1 MSNAYSK
8 SGVNYDLLDPIK
20 RLAQKAGLE
29 TVRNLNATDFRE
41 VSKSRGESAYVLEYN
56 DSYFVLVEEC
66 LGTKSLVADDT
77 RKITGKTYYDLLA
90 QDTVAYMVNDLI
102 TVGARPISIAAYWAV
117 GSSEWFKDKKR
128 SSDLIRGWADAC
140 RMSGAS
146 WGGGETPSLSGI
158 IKENAIDLAGAC
170 FGIIKPKK
178 RLILGDKLKV
188 GDSIIFFESRGIQ
201 SNGVSLARKIAG
213 QLPKG
218 YATQIIKKLIYGE
231 ALLVPTIIY
240 SDIIQNLFAHRI
252 NIHYMSNITGH
263 GWRKIMRANK
273 NFTYVINDIGDV
285 PPLFTFIQEHSGLSD
300 NEMYATFNMG
310 AGFAIF
316 VAEKDAKKVLE
327 ISKNHSIKAWIGG
340 YVSKGLKRIII
351 NPLKL
356 IYNEDELKIR

>member
-1 MSNAYSK
+1 MSKAYSK

-20 RLAQKAGLE
+20 LLAQKAGME

-66 LGTKSLVADDT
+66 LGTKSLVADAT
-77 RKITGKTYYDLLA
+77 RKITGKTYYDFLA

-158 IKENAIDLAGAC
+158 IKEDAIDLAGAC
-170 FGIIKPKK
+170 FGIIKPKN
-178 RLILGDKLKV
+178 RLILGDKLNV

-201 SNGVSLARKIAG
+201 SNGVSLARKLAE

-240 SDIIQNLFAHRI
+240 SNIIQDLFANKI

-263 GWRKIMRANK
+263 GWRKIMRAAK
-273 NFTYVINDIGDV
+273 NFTYVINDIGNV

-300 NEMYATFNMG
+300 SEMYATFNMG
-310 AGFAIF
+310 AGFAVIAAKSEADKIIKISAKHKVKCW
-316 VAEKDAKKVLE
+316 VAGEIKKGQKQV
-327 ISKNHSIKAWIGG
+327 IIGPKNIV
-340 YVSKGLKRIII
+340 YTDR
-351 NPLKL
+351 
-356 IYNEDELKIR
+356 DLKIR